1 MPAAKTD
8 YHSEVHTL
16 YRDHHGWLHGWLRH
30 KLGNTHDAAD
40 LAQDTF
46 IKVMLAHV
54 SEQLREPRAY
64 LATVANR
71 LVLDH
76 FRRQRVER
84 SYLEVLATLPA
95 DEVPSLEAQAV
106 MKEALIEIDTMLDG
120 LGAKVKQAFI
130 LSQFDELPYV
140 EIAKR
145 LDISVR
151 SVNTYVARAMAHCCL
166 LLP

>member
-1 MPAAKTD
+1 MSSLD
-8 YHSEVHTL
+8 SSHQEVHAL
-16 YRDHHGWLHGWLRH
+16 YRAHHGWLQGWLRG
-30 KLGNTHDAAD
+30 KLGNAGDAAD

-46 IKVMLAHV
+46 IKVMLAQV
-54 SEQLREPRAY
+54 GQQIREPRAY

-84 SYLEVLATLPA
+84 SYLEVLASLPVQ
-95 DEVPSLEAQAV
+95 DMPSLEEQAI
-106 MKEALIEIDTMLDG
+106 MKDALIEIDSMLDG
-120 LGAKVKQAFI
+120 LGPKVKQVFI
-130 LSQFDELPYV
+130 LSQFEELSYV
-140 EIAKR
+140 EIARR
-145 LDISVR
+145 LDISLR

>member
-1 MPAAKTD
+1 MSSLD
-8 YHSEVHTL
+8 SSHQEVHAL
-16 YRDHHGWLHGWLRH
+16 YRAHHGWLQGWLRG
-30 KLGNTHDAAD
+30 KLGNAGDAAD

-46 IKVMLAHV
+46 IKVMLAQV
-54 SEQLREPRAY
+54 SQQIREPRAY

-84 SYLEVLATLPA
+84 SYLEVLAALPVQ
-95 DEVPSLEAQAV
+95 DMPSLEEQAI
-106 MKEALIEIDTMLDG
+106 MKEALIEIDGMLDG
-120 LGAKVKQAFI
+120 LGPKVKQVFI
-130 LSQFDELPYV
+130 LSQFEDLSYA
-140 EIAKR
+140 EIARR
-145 LDISVR
+145 LDISLR

>member
-1 MPAAKTD
+1 MPAAKPPC
-8 YHSEVHTL
+8 HQEVRTL
-16 YRDHHGWLHGWLRH
+16 YRDHHGWLQGWLRH
-30 KLGNTHDAAD
+30 KLGNAFDAAD

-46 IKVMLAHV
+46 IKVMLAQV
-54 SEQLREPRAY
+54 GGQIREPRAY

-84 SYLEVLATLPA
+84 SYLEVLASLPI
-95 DEVPSLEAQAV
+95 DEVPSLEVQAV

-120 LGAKVKQAFI
+120 LGDKVKQAFI
-130 LSQFDELPYV
+130 LSQFDELSYA
-140 EIAKR
+140 EISRR

-166 LLP
+166 ILP